1 MLTLALQGKHL
12 EAAGVTLVSLYRQAL
27 LYCNHSIWRTGR
39 AADWEVVEIAAHR
52 CLNC

>member
-27 LYCNHSIWRTGR
+27 LYCNIPFGEQGGSQIGKWLRLLHT
-39 AADWEVVEIAAHR
+39 AA
-52 CLNC
+52 